1 MIDGKDG
8 YSPKDFLEKTK
19 PKIIE
24 KLKENRQT
32 KTKMILNCEMQRTV
46 MSSGEVI
53 QDPASFHS
61 HIEVNL
67 EGSDENEMFYEMT
80 ERILENIANFQLQG
94 PNWRFVKV
102 ENLEIHFVDFYPL
115 KGSTWVPLPKDLR
128 DRKTILN
135 MKNED
140 EFCFKYAVTR
150 ALNPTEKNGERI
162 SRELILQSEK
172 LVWKGISFPMQLSE
186 ISKFEKQNPGIS
198 VNVFGWEKEV
208 FSFENFKSQ
217 RKVCGFVIVER

>member
-1 MIDGKDG
+1 MQDLTRQYVIDGKDG

-80 ERILENIANFQLQG
+80 ERILENIAVFQLQG
-94 PNWRFVKV
+94 SNWRFVKV
-102 ENLEIHFVDFYPL
+102 ENLELHFV
-115 KGSTWVPLPKDLR
+115 
-128 DRKTILN
+128 
-135 MKNED
+135 
-140 EFCFKYAVTR
+140 
-150 ALNPTEKNGERI
+150 ER
-162 SRELILQSEK
+162 
-172 LVWKGISFPMQLSE
+172 F
-186 ISKFEKQNPGIS
+186 
-198 VNVFGWEKEV
+198 
-208 FSFENFKSQ
+208 
-217 RKVCGFVIVER
+217 